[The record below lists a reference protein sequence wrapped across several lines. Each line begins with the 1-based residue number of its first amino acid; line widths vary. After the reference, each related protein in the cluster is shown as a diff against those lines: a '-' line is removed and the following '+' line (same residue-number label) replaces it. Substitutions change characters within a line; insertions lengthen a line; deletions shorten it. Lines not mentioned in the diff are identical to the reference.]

1 MDSFRSLR
9 IRQIEIKTLA
19 NDALLTTSD
28 RSIASRRARRL
39 ADVKPANVFLSRNL
53 KVVKLGDFGVA
64 KRLSH
69 VNDLANT
76 VVGTPLYMSPEL
88 CAGKPYT
95 YAADV
100 WALGCVVLEL
110 ALGGK
115 KAFESRGYGELLVKI
130 SRNDYAPVP
139 SRYSRPFAA
148 LVGSMLAPDPRE
160 RPTAEALLNTA
171 IARRHCDALL
181 AEVAGGGGVGGVG
194 AGAGTTLGLGLGLG
208 LGGAARSSRTP
219 SRAMGREA
227 PSAAAVL
234 AAEEASRSIARVQSL
249 LLGGGGG
256 DGVGGSTDRG
266 GAADRG
272 AGASPAA
279 AAEAEKQRIAEKRH
293 DARQRASRRARNA
306 VREADPRRIAA
317 QIKAEEENLR
327 RVEAQERRAVAAAE
341 EELLRRAGS
350 FGLGEDDDDDAV
362 AVAVAGMGEDGV
374 ERRGVV
380 AFASRPRLERTIA
393 APSPNVPRDRDA
405 AAAAATEPEPY
416 HEPEPDAETAL
427 MEALLAEARIDLESE
442 ITSRDRESTA
452 AVDIA
457 TVDIPVS
464 LATIDVPAP
473 EDAARFAATFAATS
487 NRVGTAPAGGGRC
500 RRGSGHVAGVP
511 IVSASWDCERA
522 RADRQHA
529 RDAAL
534 ERHVRAKLRS
544 FLRRSDDVAA
554 ENAAADVASDV
565 ASGSDVA
572 SDNFRQFPLSGSFT
586 YLSAAALGEED
597 GDEETE
603 EEDDVVASPRPAT
616 AGAMLGGGGRR
627 REDGDAAALERDEE
641 DEDEDEEEEDEE
653 EEYAYSDF
661 EEDFGSCLGD
671 SDDDD
676 DDGGE

>member
-208 LGGAARSSRTP
+208 LGGAAR
-219 SRAMGREA
+219 
-227 PSAAAVL
+227 
-234 AAEEASRSIARVQSL
+234 
-249 LLGGGGG
+249 
-256 DGVGGSTDRG
+256 
-266 GAADRG
+266 
-272 AGASPAA
+272 
-279 AAEAEKQRIAEKRH
+279 
-293 DARQRASRRARNA
+293 
-306 VREADPRRIAA
+306 
-317 QIKAEEENLR
+317 
-327 RVEAQERRAVAAAE
+327 
-341 EELLRRAGS
+341 
-350 FGLGEDDDDDAV
+350 
-362 AVAVAGMGEDGV
+362 
-374 ERRGVV
+374 
-380 AFASRPRLERTIA
+380 
-393 APSPNVPRDRDA
+393 
-405 AAAAATEPEPY
+405 
-416 HEPEPDAETAL
+416 
-427 MEALLAEARIDLESE
+427 
-442 ITSRDRESTA
+442 
-452 AVDIA
+452 
-457 TVDIPVS
+457 
-464 LATIDVPAP
+464 
-473 EDAARFAATFAATS
+473 
-487 NRVGTAPAGGGRC
+487 
-500 RRGSGHVAGVP
+500 
-511 IVSASWDCERA
+511 
-522 RADRQHA
+522 
-529 RDAAL
+529 
-534 ERHVRAKLRS
+534 
-544 FLRRSDDVAA
+544 
-554 ENAAADVASDV
+554 
-565 ASGSDVA
+565 
-572 SDNFRQFPLSGSFT
+572 
-586 YLSAAALGEED
+586 
-597 GDEETE
+597 
-603 EEDDVVASPRPAT
+603 
-616 AGAMLGGGGRR
+616 
-627 REDGDAAALERDEE
+627 
-641 DEDEDEEEEDEE
+641 
-653 EEYAYSDF
+653 
-661 EEDFGSCLGD
+661 
-671 SDDDD
+671 
-676 DDGGE
+676 